1 MAADSTTDDRLKRL
15 QKFLGLSDKGT
26 GEKHGGKRSRSPTV
40 SESGSN
46 EVGASNRSK
55 DGDAYISPT
64 KIARIFRNK
73 VTPETLCQLS
83 AMLRG
88 TPSEVRK
95 LVPDASVDQICK
107 MCELWERPDRS
118 LRVRRSRTRS
128 SKRKPRHSKRRRRS
142 STKSPSR
149 SSHSKVRVSKPADT
163 KVKCEV
169 EARES
174 AFPVPTPKDSE

>member
-1 MAADSTTDDRLKRL
+1 MAAKSTTKDKLRKL
-15 QKFLGLSDKGT
+15 QKFLGLSDNGT
-26 GEKHGGKRSRSPTV
+26 GGKHGGKRSRSPTI
-40 SESGSN
+40 SDSRSD
-46 EVGASNRSK
+46 EVGASDRSK
-55 DGDAYISPT
+55 DGDSYISPT
-64 KIARIFRNK
+64 KIARIHRNK
-73 VTPETLCQLS
+73 VTRETLCQLS

-128 SKRKPRHSKRRRRS
+128 SKRKPRHSTRRRRS

-149 SSHSKVRVSKPADT
+149 SSHSKVRESRPADA

-169 EARES
+169 KARES
-174 AFPVPTPKDSE
+174 SLSVPTPKESE